1 MENQI
6 SRFLIF
12 LTVFTLIIGLG
23 YTYTGFRLIPNLST
37 QGWISW
43 LGWILIVLF
52 TLSIPVSYYIS
63 LTSKREGIQTTF
75 SYLAFTGLGF
85 FTILFS
91 LVLLKDITTLSFYGL
106 TKFFPSQNIIE
117 SETKELIQRKEFL
130 NRILSFSVLGLAGG
144 LTGIGFYQAHKKLK
158 LILVEVVANNLHT
171 SLDGFRIVQISDVHI
186 GPTIKKSFL
195 ESVVKRINELEPD
208 LVAITG
214 DLVDGPV
221 NKLGHHIT
229 PLANLKSK
237 HGTFFVTGNH
247 EYYSGVLS
255 WIRELEK
262 HGIQVLLNENKI
274 LEHGKAS
281 LTLAGVTDLKA
292 GTILKEHKTDPY
304 RAMKGGEKTDYKI
317 LLAHQPNSVFE
328 GAEAGFDLQLSGHTH
343 GGQYFPGNLL
353 IYLAQKFVAGL
364 HKHKDTW
371 IYVSRGTG
379 YWGPPI
385 RLGAPSEI
393 SVIQLKKNS

>member
-6 SRFLIF
+6 SRFLVF
-12 LTVFTLIIGLG
+12 LSVFTLIIGLG
-23 YTYTGFRLIPNLST
+23 YAYTGFRLIPSLST
-37 QGWISW
+37 QSWIFW
-43 LGWILIVLF
+43 LAWTLIFLCA
-52 TLSIPVSYYIS
+52 LSIPISYYIS
-63 LTSKREGIQTTF
+63 LTSKREGIQTAF

-91 LVLLKDITTLSFYGL
+91 LVLLKDITSISLYGL
-106 TKFFPSQNIIE
+106 AKFFPNSD
-117 SETKELIQRKEFL
+117 SSDSGARELVQRKEFL
-130 NRILSFSVLGLAGG
+130 NQLLSFSVLGLAGG
-144 LTGIGFYQAHKKLK
+144 LTGIGFYQAHKRLK
-158 LILVEVVANNLHT
+158 VISVDVFEKNLHS
-171 SLDGFRIVQISDVHI
+171 SLDGFRIVQISDIHI
-186 GPTIKKSFL
+186 GPTIKKRFL
-195 ESVVKRINELEPD
+195 ESVVKTVNELKPD

-221 NKLGHHIT
+221 SKLAHHIT
-229 PLANLKSK
+229 PLADLKSK

-247 EYYSGVLS
+247 EYYSGALS
-255 WIRELEK
+255 WIRELKK
-262 HGIQVLLNENKI
+262 HNIQVLLNENQI
-274 LEHGKAS
+274 LKHGKAN

-292 GTILKEHKTDPY
+292 GSILVEHKTDPY

-328 GAEAGFDLQLSGHTH
+328 GADAGFNLQLSGHTH

-393 SVIQLKKNS
+393 SLIRLRKNS